1 MDSQQTG
8 IVNQII
14 GVMEFKGTKGEWFV
28 KINSE
33 YPEVNLFGQPVGSI
47 CILPYSDADYEKAVN
62 SREEN
67 EANAKLIAAAPELL
81 EALKLSITI
90 IERIS
95 DEYSELA
102 NKHSSFTQG
111 EHKQLQ
117 KAIEKAL
124 K

>member
-1 MDSQQTG
+1 
-8 IVNQII
+8 
-14 GVMEFKGTKGEWFV
+14 MEFKGTKGNFKAGENKALVGIF
-28 KINSE
+28 SE
-33 YPEVNLFGQPVGSI
+33 DEKQIAVVHGKNR
-47 CILPYSDADYEKAVN
+47 YED
-62 SREEN
+62 
-67 EANAKLIAAAPELL
+67 AKLMAAAPELL
-81 EALKLSITI
+81 EALQLSISI

-111 EHKQLQ
+111 EYNKLQ